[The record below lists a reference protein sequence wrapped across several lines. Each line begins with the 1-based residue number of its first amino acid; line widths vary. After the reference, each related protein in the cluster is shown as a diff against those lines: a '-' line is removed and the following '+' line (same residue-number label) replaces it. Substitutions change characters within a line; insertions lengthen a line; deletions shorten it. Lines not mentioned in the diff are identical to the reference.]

1 MRVGITRLT
10 HSKYSCMKTSN
21 QEIALAMLAMR
32 VFGVVG
38 AAEVKAGDPRETRLD
53 AGYGGPA
60 NDSELD
66 EHMMETT
73 GASMRLERFW
83 G

>member
-1 MRVGITRLT
+1 MFANLKEGFLEMVTLNR
-10 HSKYSCMKTSN
+10 
-21 QEIALAMLAMR
+21 ALQTCRYFPEGRGKAR
-32 VFGVVG
+32 QVEG

-53 AGYGGPA
+53 AGYGA
-60 NDSELD
+60 LLMTLSLD
-66 EHMMETT
+66 EHVMGTT